1 MTLIFDLDQCFGTDL
16 NFNEVSNLRIITIL
30 FLFLMFALPAIAG
43 EPGFVSSREK
53 LKKITTKQKSLWI
66 VVDLADE
73 IKETIKDADAALNNG
88 ADGVIFEGRDY
99 AKSDKALGELRKH
112 YPKAILGM
120 NLLGPDENLHTYSE
134 TFALVK
140 KHNLQIAWTDFSG
153 VDLIKEAKELSLHDV
168 QAKKP
173 ANAFYISGIH
183 MKYSTLLDS
192 QKPIELSAL
201 QAMGWVDGIVITGPR
216 TGVATDPDRARRVR
230 KTIGDYPMGAA
241 SGVSSENVKSIIE
254 NVDFVIVN
262 TSVSDGKRRI
272 VGEKVRALR
281 KAMDN

>member
-1 MTLIFDLDQCFGTDL
+1 MP
-16 NFNEVSNLRIITIL
+16 
-30 FLFLMFALPAIAG
+30 ALQVIAAD
-43 EPGFVSSREK
+43 PGFVSARDK
-53 LKKITTKQKSLWI
+53 LKTIATNQKSLWV
-66 VVDLADE
+66 VVDLAEE
-73 IKETIKDADAALNNG
+73 IKETIKDADAALGNG

-99 AKSDKALGELRKH
+99 ARSDKALGELRKH
-112 YPKAILGM
+112 YPKAVLGM
-120 NLLGPDENLHTYSE
+120 NLLGPDKNLHTYKE
-134 TFALVK
+134 TFDLVK

-153 VDLIKEAKELSLHDV
+153 VDLIKEAREVSLHDI
-168 QAKKP
+168 QSKKP

-201 QAMGWVDGIVITGPR
+201 QSMGWVDGIVITGPR
-216 TGVATDPDRARRVR
+216 TGVPTDPDRARRVR

-241 SGVSSENVKSIIE
+241 SGVSPENVKSIIE

-262 TSVSDGKRRI
+262 TSVSNGKRRI

-281 KAMDN
+281 KAMDEN

>member
-1 MTLIFDLDQCFGTDL
+1 MKQFTIFF
-16 NFNEVSNLRIITIL
+16 
-30 FLFLMFALPAIAG
+30 FLCALALQAFAAD
-43 EPGFVSSREK
+43 PGFISPREK
-53 LKKITTKQKSLWI
+53 LKKITTRQKSLWI
-66 VVDLADE
+66 VVDLAEDL
-73 IKETIKDADAALNNG
+73 KETIKDADAALDNG
-88 ADGVIFEGRDY
+88 ADAVIFEGRDF

-112 YPKAILGM
+112 YPKAVLGM
-120 NLLGPDENLHTYSE
+120 NLLGPDENLHTYKE
-134 TFALVK
+134 TFDLVR

-153 VDLIKEAKELSLHDV
+153 VDLIKEAKEVSLHDI
-168 QAKKP
+168 QANKP
-173 ANAFYISGIH
+173 VNAFYISGIH

-241 SGVSSENVKSIIE
+241 SGVSAENVKSILE

-262 TSVSDGKRRI
+262 TSVSNGKRRI
-272 VGEKVRALR
+272 VGEKVRTLR
-281 KAMDN
+281 KPMDGLN

>member
-1 MTLIFDLDQCFGTDL
+1 MYWCLSFVLTMQ
-16 NFNEVSNLRIITIL
+16 V
-30 FLFLMFALPAIAG
+30 FADG
-43 EPGFVSSREK
+43 PGFVSAREK
-53 LKKITTKQKSLWI
+53 LKRITTKQKSLWV
-66 VVDLADE
+66 VVDLADVLA
-73 IKETIKDADAALNNG
+73 ETIKDADAALGNG
-88 ADGVIFEGRDY
+88 ADAVIFEGRDF

-112 YPKAILGM
+112 YPKAVLGM
-120 NLLGPDENLHTYSE
+120 NLLGPDEKLHTYKE
-134 TFALVK
+134 TFDLVR

-153 VDLIKEAKELSLHDV
+153 VDLIKEAKEVSLHDI
-168 QAKKP
+168 QSRKP
-173 ANAFYISGIH
+173 VNAFYISGIH

-201 QAMGWVDGIVITGPR
+201 QVMGWVDGIVITGPR

-241 SGVSSENVKSIIE
+241 SGVSVENVKSIIE

-281 KAMDN
+281 QAMDATDR

>member
-1 MTLIFDLDQCFGTDL
+1 MKQMVFF
-16 NFNEVSNLRIITIL
+16 F
-30 FLFLMFALPAIAG
+30 FFWALALQSIASDPSFISARG
-43 EPGFVSSREK
+43 K
-53 LKKITTKQKSLWI
+53 LKNITTKQKSLWI
-66 VVDLADE
+66 VVDLAE
-73 IKETIKDADAALNNG
+73 KLAETIKDADAALNNG
-88 ADGVIFEGRDY
+88 ADGVIFEGRDF
-99 AKSDKALGELRKH
+99 AKSDKALAELRKH

-120 NLLGPDENLHTYSE
+120 NLLGPDENLHTYKE
-134 TFALVK
+134 TFELVK

-153 VDLIKEAKELSLHDV
+153 VDLIKEAKEVSLHDIHSM
-168 QAKKP
+168 KP
-173 ANAFYISGIH
+173 VNAFYISGIH

-216 TGVATDPDRARRVR
+216 TGVPTDPDRARRVR

-241 SGVSSENVKSIIE
+241 SGVSAENVKSIIE

-281 KAMDN
+281 KAMDSGL

>member
-1 MTLIFDLDQCFGTDL
+1 MQFTTSSSLQKFFST
-16 NFNEVSNLRIITIL
+16 FIL
-30 FLFLMFALPAIAG
+30 LWLVALQGIAG
-43 EPGFVSSREK
+43 DPGFISPREK
-53 LKKITTKQKSLWI
+53 LKNITTKERSLWI
-66 VVDLADE
+66 VVDLADDLAV
-73 IKETIKDADAALNNG
+73 TIKDADAALNNG
-88 ADGVIFEGRDY
+88 ADGVIFEGREF

-112 YPKAILGM
+112 YPKATLGM
-120 NLLGPDENLHTYSE
+120 NLLGPDENLHTYGE
-134 TFALVK
+134 TFELVK

-153 VDLIKEAKELSLHDV
+153 VDLIKEAKEVSLHDI
-168 QAKKP
+168 QSKRP

-192 QKPIELSAL
+192 LKPIELSAL

-241 SGVSSENVKSIIE
+241 SGVSAENVKSILD

-262 TSVSDGKRRI
+262 TSVSDGKRHI

-281 KAMDN
+281 KAMDG